1 MRKIV
6 SLLLCFCF
14 TLGTVFA
21 QNSRTLTGK
30 VTDEKGAGIANAS
43 VLVKGSTIGTTTG
56 NDGAFSLKV
65 PESAKVLVVSSVNFG
80 QQEVSIGKT
89 NNINISLKSTSEN
102 LQEVVVVGYGTKSI
116 RENTG
121 AVSKIK
127 GDKIAEV
134 PTPSFDQALAG
145 KTAGVQVNATG
156 GVLGDGVSIRVRG
169 VNSISSSSQPLIVI
183 DGVPQIELSNLNGFN
198 GGNGT
203 RFNPLALVNA
213 NDIES
218 FEVLKDAGSSSIYG
232 SRAANGV
239 ILITT
244 KKGKKGT
251 AKVNVDIKL
260 GLAKANKLPDLLS
273 PDEFAQYQNEKAAN
287 RYGVGTANAIIARDS
302 DIDGDGNP
310 DRTNWLDLLYRTAQS
325 ADYGVTMSGGA
336 EKVSYFASARYISQ
350 NGISLGNKL
359 TTGQARLNLEIS
371 PKTWFKSG
379 FSLSYSKT
387 LNNGILSDRYI
398 AGSTVSGWQGLPNVA
413 AYNPN
418 GPSGYNLTTATPIG
432 NMGWGNNTRLI
443 GGTLIFATNFANPIA
458 SIDLSRQNNIAEDTR
473 ASAYGEIQFFKGLKM
488 TSRFGIQNIRNFE
501 DQYTSPLLSGLGQ
514 PYNGLV
520 QNQDQQNRLW
530 NWQNYLTY
538 DKTIAEKHK
547 IGFTAGME
555 YQKNNYFYTYVGAA
569 NFSDPFFQ
577 YVLDGSYSNV
587 QPGTTTTLN
596 LTGGD
601 KTSSGL
607 ESYFSRLNYSF
618 DGKYFVEGSIRRD
631 AFSGFGEINR
641 WGNFPSVSAGWEL
654 TKEKFLNNV
663 KFLDYLKLRASY
675 GKVGNSR
682 GIGPYDSRTLYGGAL
697 YTVSTGL
704 GINRVGNA
712 GLQWE
717 SSNKTDI
724 GVEANFL
731 KNRISIVVDYFK
743 NDVNNLILSAPTLY
757 TVGVPG
763 SNVRTNIGGMV
774 NKGIEITINA
784 TPVVTKNFKW
794 STSFNYTNVKNTVT
808 GLVAANNNA
817 DISSGNI
824 TQAVASLNRS
834 LGTFWMANWAGVDA
848 ATGNPMWYAA
858 NGTLKRFNFGATGAA
873 VWTDEKGT
881 PVAALGTA
889 DWTYQD
895 KSGLP
900 TFYGGWD
907 NTFTY
912 RDIELSMSLFY
923 SGGNYLY
930 NQTRATLLT
939 NFLSNNSTEIKN
951 SWKKPGDV
959 TDVPRTY
966 LLDNTANQIS
976 TRFLE
981 KGDFLRMR
989 TITLA
994 YTLNRSIMQKIG
1006 FDGIRIY
1013 GQVLNAFTITG
1024 YSGIDP
1030 EVNTNRTDNIGV
1042 GIDLRNVPQ
1051 PRQFTFGIQ
1060 ASF

>member
-1 MRKIV
+1 
-6 SLLLCFCF
+6 
-14 TLGTVFA
+14 
-21 QNSRTLTGK
+21 
-30 VTDEKGAGIANAS
+30 
-43 VLVKGSTIGTTTG
+43 
-56 NDGAFSLKV
+56 
-65 PESAKVLVVSSVNFG
+65 
-80 QQEVSIGKT
+80 
-89 NNINISLKSTSEN
+89 
-102 LQEVVVVGYGTKSI
+102 
-116 RENTG
+116 
-121 AVSKIK
+121 
-127 GDKIAEV
+127 
-134 PTPSFDQALAG
+134 
-145 KTAGVQVNATG
+145 
-156 GVLGDGVSIRVRG
+156 
-169 VNSISSSSQPLIVI
+169 
-183 DGVPQIELSNLNGFN
+183 
-198 GGNGT
+198 
-203 RFNPLALVNA
+203 
-213 NDIES
+213 
-218 FEVLKDAGSSSIYG
+218 
-232 SRAANGV
+232 
-239 ILITT
+239 
-244 KKGKKGT
+244 
-251 AKVNVDIKL
+251 
-260 GLAKANKLPDLLS
+260 
-273 PDEFAQYQNEKAAN
+273 
-287 RYGVGTANAIIARDS
+287 
-302 DIDGDGNP
+302 
-310 DRTNWLDLLYRTAQS
+310 
-325 ADYGVTMSGGA
+325 
-336 EKVSYFASARYISQ
+336 
-350 NGISLGNKL
+350 
-359 TTGQARLNLEIS
+359 
-371 PKTWFKSG
+371 
-379 FSLSYSKT
+379 
-387 LNNGILSDRYI
+387 
-398 AGSTVSGWQGLPNVA
+398 
-413 AYNPN
+413 
-418 GPSGYNLTTATPIG
+418 
-432 NMGWGNNTRLI
+432 MGWGNNTRLI

>member
-1 MRKIV
+1 
-6 SLLLCFCF
+6 
-14 TLGTVFA
+14 VFA